1 MRLPARMTAIA
12 LWVRGA
18 ARSLL
23 TNSLEPLRVVFV
35 NRKLAAAPVDD
46 VDIKAL
52 SDEDLKKLVESE
64 WTRAKELDDKLQ
76 KLTAAL
82 TVSVAVGGLVAST
95 ILQDLALSRIKVASG
110 VLFLLAAMFLFGGVL
125 LGFNGLRPKP
135 RYGYGAAFMRKVACT
150 DGTVARDALIAAAAG
165 FQRDNMIRAN
175 EASAATASI
184 RNGIVIFVVAML
196 LGLIAA
202 VAGKAPSAEDMP
214 PGRSLNGPSHKLF
227 VAGNTPIN
235 GLVALRVEVSI

>member
-1 MRLPARMTAIA
+1 MRIPARLKAIPMVA
-12 LWVRGA
+12 GRA
-18 ARSLL
+18 AKGLL
-23 TNSLEPLRVVFV
+23 IELLQPLRVVLL

-52 SDEDLKKLVESE
+52 SDDDLKKLVESE
-64 WTRAKELDDKLQ
+64 WVRAKELDDKLQ

-82 TVSVAVGGLVAST
+82 SVSVTIGGLVATT
-95 ILQDLALSRIKVASG
+95 ILQDLALSGLKVAAG
-110 VLFLLAAMFLFGGVL
+110 VLFLLAALLLFGGVL

-135 RYGYGAAFMRKVACT
+135 RYGYGAAFMRKVATT
-150 DGTVARDALIAAAAG
+150 DGTVARDALIAAAGG

-184 RNGIVIFVVAML
+184 RNGIVIFVAAVL

-202 VAGKAPSAEDMP
+202 AAGKAPSAVGP
-214 PGRSLNGPSHKLF
+214 PPAAQTSSAR
-227 VAGNTPIN
+227 
-235 GLVALRVEVSI
+235 